1 MNNPGELS
9 SSIKLSNNFAITEK
23 YNAWGKSMTD
33 QLKIHF
39 EKAAS
44 NPDTKVSN
52 SLRYKIP
59 TQHLSYIKPDHVF
72 IRLLFT
78 LELDLISVQAEV

>member
-44 NPDTKVSN
+44 NPDTKVRN
-52 SLRYKIP
+52 SLR
-59 TQHLSYIKPDHVF
+59 
-72 IRLLFT
+72 
-78 LELDLISVQAEV
+78 